1 MKKRLTFAV
10 VLSFLLIGGLVVQAG
25 IYQDR
30 QDDQAEQ
37 IMSTARQMFMRGKLA
52 SNQKIVEGLS
62 TRNYD
67 MIRDGAD
74 AVMALTKGQHWFVI
88 DTPDYRKHGEDMTA
102 AAQRLLDAAES
113 KNIEAA
119 ALRYFDLTLNCLDC
133 HQYIE
138 TQKY

>member
-74 AVMALTKGQHWFVI
+74 AVMALTKGQHQGQ
-88 DTPDYRKHGEDMTA
+88 RK
-102 AAQRLLDAAES
+102 LW
-113 KNIEAA
+113 
-119 ALRYFDLTLNCLDC
+119 
-133 HQYIE
+133 E
-138 TQKY
+138 TWGC